1 MPFEDLLELAVVN
14 REDTMMKQVA
24 SLRYGVIF
32 KKAFSRPH
40 IFKAFVKDFLD
51 IELDIDKV
59 ETEKSF
65 SPVVGRVDSRFDLF
79 AEDKKQR
86 AIVDIQHERYT
97 DHYHRFLHYHCAALL
112 EQVASAENYQPELQ
126 VFTIVVLTSGDKHK
140 ADIATIDFD
149 PKDRYDNPLGEVFH
163 KVLYLCP
170 KYASDDTP
178 EPYREWLRAIH
189 DSLDG
194 EVNEQDY
201 QKSEILDVF
210 NLIEKDQTTPQEYA
224 RMKDEYS
231 ADELMEEKR
240 QEGVKEG
247 MKKGKKAQALN
258 TAKVLRREGL
268 KLGLIAKATGLSL
281 DELQNLDGDGS

>member
-1 MPFEDLLELAVVN
+1 
-14 REDTMMKQVA
+14 MKQVA

-32 KKAFSRPH
+32 KKAFSKPH

-51 IELDIDKV
+51 IELDIDAV

-79 AEDKKQR
+79 AEDKQQR

-112 EQVASAENYQPELQ
+112 EQVASAEDYQPELQ

-140 ADIATIDFD
+140 VDIAKIDFD
-149 PKDRYDNPLGEVFH
+149 PKDRHGNALGEISH

-170 KYASDDTP
+170 KYVSDETP
-178 EPYREWLRAIH
+178 EPYREWLRAID
-189 DSLDG
+189 DSLD
-194 EVNEQDY
+194 EEIDEQEY
-201 QKSEILDVF
+201 QKSEILEIF

-231 ADELMEEKR
+231 AGKLIEDTR
-240 QEGVKEG
+240 QQGVKEG
-247 MKKGKKAQALN
+247 MAKGIEKGMEKGMEKGQKVQALN
-258 TAKVLRREGL
+258 TAKILRSEGL
-268 KLGLIAKATGLSL
+268 ELSFIAKATGLSL
-281 DELQNLDGDGS
+281 AELHNLDALEDD